1 MANSDMNDEDWV
13 LGVDGGGTKTVA
25 WLARREPTA
34 SEDVVGRGRAGPSN
48 PSAIG
53 IAAATSAIEDAI
65 DSAFRDAQLAR
76 APVAVACLALAGAD
90 RPAERDLIAAWGRQ
104 QQVASVLHLCNDAE
118 PVLACTNQSCGVA
131 LIAGTG
137 SFALGR
143 NQQGELQ
150 KVGGWGFR
158 LGDEG
163 SGYAVAIAALTAAA
177 RYADHRGG
185 ATSLLECFMDH
196 FSVSEPR
203 DMISHV
209 YAPQFDRRA
218 VADLA
223 PLVISRAE
231 SGDQV
236 AADILEQAARSL
248 AQMVQS
254 VRASLSLPVELPLAV
269 TGGFLLN
276 ASSVRARMIEQLES
290 SGVRPDVTLVRES
303 VRGAVAL
310 ARTAPLAGS

>member
-1 MANSDMNDEDWV
+1 M
-13 LGVDGGGTKTVA
+13 
-25 WLARREPTA
+25 
-34 SEDVVGRGRAGPSN
+34 
-48 PSAIG
+48 
-53 IAAATSAIEDAI
+53 
-65 DSAFRDAQLAR
+65 
-76 APVAVACLALAGAD
+76 
-90 RPAERDLIAAWGRQ
+90 
-104 QQVASVLHLCNDAE
+104 
-118 PVLACTNQSCGVA
+118 
-131 LIAGTG
+131 
-137 SFALGR
+137 
-143 NQQGELQ
+143 
-150 KVGGWGFR
+150 GGWGFR